1 MHHASSFRSLT
12 HWFPPDTD
20 SDYGGWPEDEGEY
33 PVDHVTEEHR
43 EVMAEMCSKAQKP
56 NMPVV
61 PCVPPPPEAAGLH
74 VAAGGDP
81 DDSTEEVE
89 VAREAEEDIG
99 EPLQEEPDFGGGGD
113 DFSLDEE
120 NDVVVEEE
128 GERED
133 SATPAD
139 ESEMLESDENARP
152 NISAPLSNL
161 EVPRTPVVS
170 VKGMKDRRPKK
181 RAKDKPDYQ
190 LRFRSS
196 PYKPNEELV
205 EIQPKR
211 TWMRMIRCQLNW
223 HLDTWRRRVR
233 RKTG

>member
-1 MHHASSFRSLT
+1 
-12 HWFPPDTD
+12 
-20 SDYGGWPEDEGEY
+20 
-33 PVDHVTEEHR
+33 
-43 EVMAEMCSKAQKP
+43 MAEMCSKKRKP
-56 NMPVV
+56 RMPAV

-152 NISAPLSNL
+152 NISAPLICLSFSASCFVNSATL
-161 EVPRTPVVS
+161 S
-170 VKGMKDRRPKK
+170 
-181 RAKDKPDYQ
+181 ASLSISLLLSISYFS
-190 LRFRSS
+190 RF
-196 PYKPNEELV
+196 
-205 EIQPKR
+205 
-211 TWMRMIRCQLNW
+211 
-223 HLDTWRRRVR
+223 
-233 RKTG
+233 